1 MGITPAANSKL
12 GPQFF
17 GPYQVI
23 QHIGDVSYKLQL
35 PPRAKIHDVFHVSL
49 LQNFVG
55 DVLTAIVPLPP
66 LLHGRVFPEP
76 ESVVKA
82 RMNRGVW
89 ELLVRWLGRSAAEA
103 SWVQLDDFQR
113 KFPHI
118 QLEDKLNDAADAF
131 VGKVYSRR
139 VKPRGW

>member
-1 MGITPAANSKL
+1 LGITPTANYSKL
-12 GPQFF
+12 GPRFF

-66 LLHGRVFPEP
+66 LLHGRVFLEP

-89 ELLVRWLGRSAAEA
+89 ELLVRWLGRSAAQA

-118 QLEDKLNDAADAF
+118 QVEDKLNDAADACRK
-131 VGKVYSRR
+131 GLS
-139 VKPRGW
+139 

>member
-1 MGITPAANSKL
+1 
-12 GPQFF
+12 
-17 GPYQVI
+17 VI

-66 LLHGRVFPEP
+66 LLHGRVFLEP

-89 ELLVRWLGRSAAEA
+89 ELLVRWLGRSAAQA

-118 QLEDKLNDAADAF
+118 QVEDKLNDAADACRK
-131 VGKVYSRR
+131 GLS
-139 VKPRGW
+139 